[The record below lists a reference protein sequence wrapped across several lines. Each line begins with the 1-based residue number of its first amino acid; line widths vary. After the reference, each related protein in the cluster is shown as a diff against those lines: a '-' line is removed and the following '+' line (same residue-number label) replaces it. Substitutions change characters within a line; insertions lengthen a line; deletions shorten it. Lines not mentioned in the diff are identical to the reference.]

1 MPRVV
6 MAVEAFLQSLGPA
19 HPSGD
24 RRTTVVA
31 CLLFFL
37 AFAFGWRDDTC
48 SHLLLPDIEPD
59 WQLGVLYLSEE
70 FCKGS
75 FARARHLYRRLE
87 LNFCGFPGLEFALR
101 SVLTISPPFPSDFL
115 SVLGP
120 RKRRL
125 EAALRR
131 VLDYV
136 PGASQASSA
145 PLTAHCIRVGTTTT
159 LAKLGLSE
167 P

>member
-70 FCKGS
+70 FWDLLLTPATCIADLNSAFGG
-75 FARARHLYRRLE
+75 FRALNLLCARSLPSLRL
-87 LNFCGFPGLEFALR
+87 
-101 SVLTISPPFPSDFL
+101 SQLTFSPFWAPAN
-115 SVLGP
+115 
-120 RKRRL
+120 
-125 EAALRR
+125 AALRLR
-131 VLDYV
+131 FD
-136 PGASQASSA
+136 GCWITCRA
-145 PLTAHCIRVGTTTT
+145 PPRLPQR
-159 LAKLGLSE
+159 